1 MGLLESQK
9 KELSLS
15 LNSFGNPLE
24 LSGKKAWISQIVS
37 LIMLEPGTYPSNP
50 LMGVGLKKY
59 EFEVLDSAL
68 SKLRDLVSTQIKT
81 YLPDIPFSDVT
92 MGTREYK
99 GKPILVFLFE
109 FNNSIGLNDTV
120 AVVAEKTGSTIKF
133 DYSM

>member
-1 MGLLESQK
+1 MNLMESQK

-15 LNSFGNPLE
+15 LNSFGEPLE
-24 LSGKKAWISQIVS
+24 LSGKKAWISQIVG

-50 LMGVGLKKY
+50 LIGVGLKKY
-59 EFEVLDSAL
+59 EFEVLDSNL
-68 SKLRDLVSTQIKT
+68 SRLRDLISSQIKT

-92 MGTREYK
+92 MGTQDHN

-109 FNNSIGLNDTV
+109 FNNAVGLNDTV
-120 AVVAEKTGSTIKF
+120 AVVAEKAGTTINF

>member
-1 MGLLESQK
+1 MHLLEAQK

-15 LNSFGNPLE
+15 LNSFGVPLE
-24 LSGKKAWISQIVS
+24 LSGKSAWISQIVA

-59 EFEVLDSAL
+59 EFEVLDTAL
-68 SKLRDLVSTQIKT
+68 SKLRNLISSQIKT
-81 YLPDIPFSDVT
+81 YLPDIPFDDVT
-92 MGTREYK
+92 MGTRYHQ

-109 FNNSIGLNDTV
+109 FNDTIGLNDTV
-120 AVVAEKTGSTIKF
+120 AVVAEKTGSTINF